1 MRSCSARCPH
11 IRIDVWGIRVWGL
24 GEGKASAVI
33 HDVLRH
39 PKRMKM
45 VAAGRETHVPESG
58 PFGKL
63 RAGHGGTRRTKA
75 KSRSL
80 RDDNKKAKKRL
91 NNKSQFS
98 GQIPPSR
105 SSRQPLPE

>member
-45 VAAGRETHVPESG
+45 VAAGREAHVPESG

-63 RAGHGGTRRTKA
+63 RADYGAPGEQRQKADPYGMTTK
-75 KSRSL
+75 KQRK
-80 RDDNKKAKKRL
+80 DF

-98 GQIPPSR
+98 GQIPTSR